1 MKMLNQLRT
10 PRTESREI
18 PPLNQHGRAATFPCA
33 PHLTFRIDDPSETDR
48 LITRRR
54 KPSSDYTMMCVTAVM
69 CSILVSLG
77 LVMTMLYF
85 QINDVVHNVSVSVT
99 PLISPG
105 VQNIATVLNNSAV
118 LSARVT
124 STAIQ
129 LDELTTTSVPVLRT
143 MMNETL
149 RLMERLQAFSSH
161 PNINIGMG

>member
-1 MKMLNQLRT
+1 
-10 PRTESREI
+10 
-18 PPLNQHGRAATFPCA
+18 
-33 PHLTFRIDDPSETDR
+33 
-48 LITRRR
+48 
-54 KPSSDYTMMCVTAVM
+54 
-69 CSILVSLG
+69 
-77 LVMTMLYF
+77 MLYF